1 MGQLIF
7 QFPFKKNYLKREFYV
22 SSNNFKAYKL
32 IEEYPNWPDK
42 WVNIY
47 GPSGCGKTHLANILK
62 DKINLNYLDA
72 SEVVDDSIFK
82 LEKSDLTIIDNY
94 NQNIEENLLY
104 SLLNQSKQLNSFI
117 IITSL
122 IPLQTMQIKL
132 IDLKSRFLSFMEFGI
147 DLPTDELIKVI
158 IAKSF
163 SEKQII
169 LDNRNLE
176 YILTNID
183 RSYEKI
189 FKFIKDIDIA
199 SLSSGKSININLI
212 KNILKNE

>member
-176 YILTNID
+176 YILTNIN

>member
-62 DKINLNYLDA
+62 DKINLNYLEA

-82 LEKSDLTIIDNY
+82 LDKSDLTIIDNY

-158 IAKSF
+158 ISKSF
-163 SEKQII
+163 SEKQIT

-212 KNILKNE
+212 KNILKDE

>member
-82 LEKSDLTIIDNY
+82 LDKSDLTIIDNY

-158 IAKSF
+158 ISKSF
-163 SEKQII
+163 SEKQIT